1 VRVAVVSVGLSLAC
15 AIVGSDVGAQQ
26 QKKGVLEFTQQGLL
40 IVNFVPGP
48 GADRRLGHRAA
59 DGVRSR
65 VGKLVNGREV
75 DVIDGGTVR
84 NALERA
90 GMSADTTF
98 PGSAAHALGIFFRA
112 DEYVSATVS
121 NTSSGF
127 RLSGDLVL
135 VRDQHLHQPLAEV
148 TAAKLDSAEQLFA
161 KEIAAARTQ
170 LVPERRCENS
180 LREGH
185 GAAAIANARAGVAAF
200 PPSTIARTCLVWA
213 LRQTSGAEIPGE
225 LLNVSRAILA
235 VDSTNPHA
243 LEGAAIALDSLRR
256 RNEAADVWLRLLNT
270 DTANVD
276 LALRISFA
284 LFDGGNSKRAE
295 PLIVRLVDAHPEDL
309 RLIEQKWR
317 ITYENKNW
325 ARAIEAGEAML
336 ASDSSARA
344 DSAFYLRLGTAY
356 HEAKRP
362 FKAIET
368 LARGVS
374 LFAGDSKLYALY
386 AQFVR
391 AEADTVIPRG
401 LALFPQSS
409 SLLALNAKELRARGK
424 LAESL
429 DASKRAVA
437 MDSTMAQGQLM
448 VAQLEME
455 LGRPD
460 TALVTLRRAVASG
473 EDSSLVAQF
482 ALSKGNGLY
491 RAANGTKTSADFTL
505 ALRFIAFADT
515 IRSTEQSRFLA
526 GAAALGAV
534 QSALTEATKLKD
546 KTESCRLVHFSTEM
560 MPVAR
565 TGLQAGEQT
574 FAEAAKQSIE
584 YLDQLD
590 PYIRQGLSAYCGENP
605 PGSATPSPS
614 V

>member
-1 VRVAVVSVGLSLAC
+1 VRVAVVSIGLSLAC
-15 AIVGSDVGAQQ
+15 GIVGSHVGAQQ
-26 QKKGVLEFTQQGLL
+26 QKKDLLEFTRQSLL

-48 GADRRLGHRAA
+48 GADLRLGHRAA

-65 VGKLVNGREV
+65 VGKLVNKREV
-75 DVIDGGTVR
+75 DVIDGGAVR
-84 NALERA
+84 ERLDHA
-90 GMSADTTF
+90 GFSPDTAF
-98 PGSAAHALGIFFRA
+98 SLSDVHGIGMFFRA
-112 DEYVSATVS
+112 DEYLLANVA

-127 RLSGDLVL
+127 RLSGELVL
-135 VRDQHLHQPLAEV
+135 VRNAQLRQPLPEV
-148 TAAKLDSAEQLFA
+148 RALRLDSAEQLFA
-161 KEIAAARTQ
+161 KEVAASRMQ

-185 GAAAIANARAGVAAF
+185 GAAAIANARAGIAAY
-200 PPSTIARTCLVWA
+200 PQSTIARTCLVWA
-213 LRQTSGAEIPGE
+213 LRQTSGPEIPAE
-225 LLNVSRAILA
+225 LLGVSRAVLA
-235 VDSTNPHA
+235 IDSTNPHA
-243 LEGAAIALDSLRR
+243 IEGAAVALDSLRR
-256 RNEAADVWLRLLNT
+256 RNEAADMWLRLAST

-276 LALRISFA
+276 LGLRISNA

-295 PLIVRLVDAHPEDL
+295 PLIMGLVDAHPEDV
-309 RLIEQKWR
+309 RLIEQKWH
-317 ITYENKNW
+317 ITYENKSW
-325 ARAIEAGEAML
+325 TRAIEAGEAL
-336 ASDSSARA
+336 LVGDSSARA

-356 HEAKRP
+356 HEAHRP

-374 LFAGDSKLYALY
+374 LFAGDSRLYSLY
-386 AQFVR
+386 AQFVK

-429 DASKRAVA
+429 DASKRALA
-437 MDSTMAQGQLM
+437 IDSTMAQGQLM

-460 TALVTLRRAVASG
+460 SALATLRRAIATG

-515 IRSTEQSRFLA
+515 VRSTEQSRFLS

-546 KTESCRLVHFSTEM
+546 KAESCRLVHFSTEM
-560 MPVAR
+560 MSVAR
-565 TGLQAGEQT
+565 TGLQAGEQS

-590 PYIRQGLSAYCGENP
+590 PYIRQGLTVYCGE
-605 PGSATPSPS
+605 GSPRNVTPSPS